1 MPDIETIKTQLAS
14 EGHDVEEY
22 ALEDIGDQ
30 GEVDNH
36 G

>member
-1 MPDIETIKTQLAS
+1 MSDIETIKAQLAS

-22 ALEDIGDQ
+22 ALEDIGEQ

>member
-1 MPDIETIKTQLAS
+1 MTDVESIKAQLAS

-36 G
+36 D